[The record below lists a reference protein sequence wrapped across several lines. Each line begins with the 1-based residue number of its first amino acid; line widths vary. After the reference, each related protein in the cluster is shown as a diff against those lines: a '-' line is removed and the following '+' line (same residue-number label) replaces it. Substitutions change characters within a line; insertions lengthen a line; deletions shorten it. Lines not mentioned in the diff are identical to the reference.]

1 MVPQILPHLQRRHR
15 SSAPRDL
22 APSEFLHVSDRRR
35 DHQNS
40 STHLGPHDQRSRIRR
55 MKWIPWRLMPT
66 DLPPWPTVYRWFAAW
81 RDRGLFETI
90 NHALVTADRE
100 RVGREASP
108 SAAIIDSQ
116 SVKTTESGGP
126 RRALA
131 GKEGEGRQRHALA
144 G

>member
-55 MKWIPWRLMPT
+55 MKWPKSSLEAVSK
-66 DLPPWPTVYRWFAAW
+66 LGLCE
-81 RDRGLFETI
+81 RGWGDVVTRQWEVEWQGPMGFQGVAETSWS
-90 NHALVTADRE
+90 T
-100 RVGREASP
+100 P
-108 SAAIIDSQ
+108 C
-116 SVKTTESGGP
+116 GP
-126 RRALA
+126 RPPVSSIAELRLVM
-131 GKEGEGRQRHALA
+131 KPI
-144 G
+144 